1 MRYRRAV
8 LASLAVLV
16 TLAAAACGGGGAEAG
31 GDAAESTAA
40 ETVSATTWMDGLCTA
55 LGTWQTE
62 LTDNAP
68 DLSSATDVQATKD
81 SLVSFLGTAVTAT
94 RTLVDD
100 IQAAGVPEVE
110 NGEAIATEMRSAI
123 AAVGDKFS
131 AAKDTL
137 EGLSTDDPAA
147 FAADLSEIGT
157 TLSEAGTAAGTTFDQ
172 LAEKYPAADL
182 DTAANEAQACQNVFD

>member
-1 MRYRRAV
+1 MRPRRVV
-8 LASLAVLV
+8 LAALAVLV
-16 TLAAAACGGGGAEAG
+16 TLAGAACGGGGGNEAG
-31 GDAAESTAA
+31 GTAA
-40 ETVSATTWMDGLCTA
+40 ETVSAATWMGDLCTA

-68 DLSSATDVQATKD
+68 DLSSVTDVQATKD
-81 SLVSFLGTAVTAT
+81 SIVSFLGSAVAAT

-100 IQAAGVPEVE
+100 IQAAGVPDVE

-123 AAVGDKFS
+123 ATVSDEFS
-131 AAKDTL
+131 AARDKL

-157 TLSEAGTAAGTTFDQ
+157 TLTEAGTAAGTTFDQ

-182 DTAANEAQACQNVFD
+182 DAAANEAQACQDVFD

>member
-1 MRYRRAV
+1 MRRRRAV
-8 LASLAVLV
+8 LASLAVLI
-16 TLAAAACGGGGAEAG
+16 TLAAAACGGGGNEV
-31 GDAAESTAA
+31 GDTAA
-40 ETVSATTWMDGLCTA
+40 GTVSAATWIGDLCTA
-55 LGTWQTE
+55 LDTWQTE

-68 DLSSATDVQATKD
+68 DLSSATDAGATKD

-182 DTAANEAQACQNVFD
+182 DTAANEAQTCQNVFD